1 MVLCG
6 RLPTFVCFL
15 EFCRLCIFGFTSNN
29 FIQNTKNLSGD
40 DHNQEM
46 KIFNFGFSILV
57 KTKVF
62 VAFVIAYSNQVLHVK
77 KNPNIVVYSRFL
89 VMQLQMK
96 KAILSICFK
105 TYFKMNLIYLLF
117 HRRRD
122 RYYRRTLL
130 ADFIAK
136 LLFYRQLPYD
146 SPRVLPSVSNL
157 LNSS

>member
-15 EFCRLCIFGFTSNN
+15 ELCRLCIFGFTSNN
-29 FIQNTKNLSGD
+29 FLQNTKNLLGD

-117 HRRRD
+117 HRRRA
-122 RYYRRTLL
+122 RLL
-130 ADFIAK
+130 SKNPACR
-136 LLFYRQLPYD
+136 FYREAA
-146 SPRVLPSVSNL
+146 VLPTTPVRFTTCPTVCV
-157 LNSS
+157 